1 MLFIILSSNYC
12 ITYFFKDATLYQ
24 HSFKDASRPA
34 SKANPQGMSLNTKG
48 GVLYAS
54 RVPVN
59 NNSFLRNNF
68 GRKTSP
74 SNNGTEHFHLAS
86 SVLQQF
92 DKISCLQTEE
102 INSFCSLAAN
112 YVLSGHSLSE
122 ICEHNAAIARK
133 YGKFHVK
140 QTLLCKVFFFIAR
153 NCFRF
158 Q

>member
-1 MLFIILSSNYC
+1 M
-12 ITYFFKDATLYQ
+12 YQ

-48 GVLYAS
+48 VVLFAS
-54 RVPVN
+54 RIPVN

-74 SNNGTEHFHLAS
+74 SNGTEHFHLAS

-92 DKISCLQTEE
+92 NKINSLQTEE
-102 INSFCSLAAN
+102 ISSFCSLAAN

-122 ICEHNAAIARK
+122 ICEHNAVIARK
-133 YGKFHVK
+133 HGKYHVSSA
-140 QTLLCKVFFFIAR
+140 LLASIFEHLDFVSFLDF
-153 NCFRF
+153 NNLEDH
-158 Q
+158 